1 MKLHVAPMIGAA
13 NNVAP
18 GAMIPAV
25 NPMAKSKIG
34 ALVRQATHMM
44 MAAMDAVTG
53 IGAPNKVSAAIVN
66 AVIAK
71 VNAASM
77 FIMHRAILVRWPSGH
92 SRSMRVDPLRAQR
105 RPVVNARTMMLNTST
120 SVPSVQSRPN

>member
-1 MKLHVAPMIGAA
+1 MKLHVAPMSGAA

-25 NPMAKSKIG
+25 NPMAKSTIG
-34 ALVRQATHMM
+34 ALVRQVTHMM

-77 FIMHRAILVRWPSGH
+77 FIMHRARLVRCPSGH
-92 SRSMRVDPLRAQR
+92 SRSTRVDPLRAQR
-105 RPVVNARTMMLNTST
+105 RLVVNARTMMLNTST

>member
-25 NPMAKSKIG
+25 NPMAKSTIG

-77 FIMHRAILVRWPSGH
+77 LIMHRAILVRWPSGH

>member
-1 MKLHVAPMIGAA
+1 MKLHVAPTTGAA
-13 NNVAP
+13 NNVAT

-34 ALVRQATHMM
+34 ALVRQAVHMM

-53 IGAPNKVSAAIVN
+53 IGVPNQVSAATVKP
-66 AVIAK
+66 VVAK
-71 VNAASM
+71 VNAANR

-105 RPVVNARTMMLNTST
+105 RPAVNTRTRMLNTST
-120 SVPSVQSRPN
+120 SAPSVQSRLN